1 MSNKYIFE
9 IGGAIGLI
17 GSLIFV
23 GIEIRQNTTAVR
35 GATQQAVSS
44 QVAEMYR
51 IGAENERMANLVS
64 KAFQDISKTD
74 ISESDYVSLWMY
86 QMMGFRRIENIYLQY
101 KNGLLTKDAFSRI
114 GMGIYRTKIV
124 REIWDERRGDFEPDF
139 AEFFEELRDNND
151 RSF

>member
-1 MSNKYIFE
+1 MKNRKFIE
-9 IGGAIGLI
+9 IIGLLSVV

-23 GIEIRQNTTAVR
+23 GLEINQNTTAVR

-44 QVAEMYR
+44 QVGEMYR
-51 IGAENERMANLVS
+51 IVVENERMATLVS
-64 KAFQDISKTD
+64 KTFKGISKTD
-74 ISESDYVSLWMY
+74 ISESDYVSLWNF

-124 REIWDERRGDFEPDF
+124 REIWDERKGDFEPNF
-139 AEFFEELRDNND
+139 VEFFEGLRDNK
-151 RSF
+151 